1 MSQSPSGAN
10 EKESYR
16 EGWRAL
22 SQLVLSGQ
30 SFSGEE
36 QNCAFLNNRDGT
48 FSTVSAISGFDF
60 PDDGRALGI
69 VDWDFDGDLDIWTS
83 NRTAPR
89 VRFLRNDFPGEVH
102 FVAFRLE
109 GVEAN
114 RDGVGARVRLVYR
127 SDQGNVEVQART
139 LRAGEG
145 FLGQSSK
152 WLHFG
157 LGGGKQPKI
166 LRLSVRW
173 PGGRDEDFGS
183 VEANRF
189 YHLVQGRGGADEF
202 RTRQV
207 DRVTAVQPS
216 VTEMPQPP
224 QGARILLTSDVPF
237 PPVSYETFDGESVS
251 LDVDR
256 DGAESGPLLVN
267 LWASW
272 CPPCVAELN
281 AFTREHGALHA
292 AGIKVLALSVDGV
305 GSDTGSAAKASAFLQ
320 RIGFPFSMGRATI
333 SLLDTVQII
342 HDELFEAK
350 RSLPV
355 PTSLLIDAEGR
366 LAAIYRGPIEI
377 DHLMADVERS
387 RLAAGKRIQSAL
399 PFAGQWMTKPDPSR
413 LLPLAWKLVEHGNL
427 ETGLAYFN
435 RHRSNL
441 VLDDEYA
448 GLLYIL
454 GNRYHNEKLFD
465 DAEAAYREATVFN
478 SRFSKAHHAVGLKRY
493 EVGNLDDAIDAY
505 RRALGGEVPIPETH
519 FMLAVAL
526 EERWG
531 HGESDEALEH
541 FHEAVRMDPDH
552 LIAWFYLGLIYEKRG
567 RTHDALEAYG
577 AALRTNPAFEP
588 AAMRIARI
596 RCGRLE

>member
-1 MSQSPSGAN
+1 MSQSPSEAN

-48 FSTVSAISGFDF
+48 FSTISAASGFDF
-60 PDDGRALGI
+60 PDDSRALGL
-69 VDWDFDGDLDIWTS
+69 VDWDFDGDLDVWTS

-89 VRFLRNDFPGEVH
+89 VRFLRNDYPGEVH

-114 RDGVGARVRLVYR
+114 RDGVGARVRIVYR
-127 SDQGNVEVQART
+127 SGPGPVEVQTRT

-157 LGGGKQPKI
+157 LGGGKRPEI

-183 VEANRF
+183 VEPDRF
-189 YHLVQGRGGADEF
+189 YSLVEGRGRANEYPA
-202 RTRQV
+202 RSI
-207 DRVTAVQPS
+207 DRVSSINPS
-216 VTEMPQPP
+216 TFDRPRPP
-224 QGARILLTSDVPF
+224 AGARIFLTSDIPM
-237 PPVSYETFDGESVS
+237 PPVSYESFGGEKVP
-251 LDVDR
+251 LDFA
-256 DGAESGPLLVN
+256 GEGSESGPLLVN

-272 CPPCVAELN
+272 CTPCVAELN
-281 AFTREHGALHA
+281 AFTREHEALRA
-292 AGIKVLALSVDGV
+292 AGINVVALAVDGV
-305 GSDTGSAAKASAFLQ
+305 GSDPGNPAKASAFLN
-320 RIGFPFSMGRATI
+320 RIGFPFVRGRATT

-355 PTSLLIDAEGR
+355 PTSLLIDTEGR
-366 LAAIYRGPIEI
+366 FAALYRGPVDVE
-377 DHLMADVERS
+377 HLLTDVERS
-387 RLAAGKRIQSAL
+387 RLVAGKRIQSAL
-399 PFAGQWMTKPDPSR
+399 PFAGRWITKPDSPR
-413 LLPLAWKLVEHGNL
+413 LLPFVWKLVEHGDL
-427 ETGLAYFN
+427 ETALDYFN
-435 RHRSNL
+435 RHKSRL

-454 GNRYHNEKLFD
+454 GNRFHNEKLFG

-478 SRFSKAHHAVGLKRY
+478 PSFSKAYHAVGLKRY
-493 EVGNLDDAIDAY
+493 DAGHLDDAIEAY
-505 RRALGGEVPIPETH
+505 RRALGGEAPIPETH
-519 FMLAVAL
+519 FMLGVAL

-541 FHEAVRMDPDH
+541 FQEAVRMDPDH
-552 LIAWFYLGLIYEKRG
+552 IMAWFYLGLVYEKRG
-567 RTHDALEAYG
+567 RPQDALLAYRE
-577 AALRTNPAFEP
+577 ALRTNPAFHP
-588 AAMRIARI
+588 AEMRMARI
-596 RCGRLE
+596 RGDR